1 MQNIW
6 DKVCGYWVL
15 GEQIGNIISDCW
27 ALGENMKEPY
37 GIQLGTPNSLL
48 KKIPFFNINLKI
60 FLPKE
65 KVCYLSMSLV
75 TFFPPNNL

>member
-1 MQNIW
+1 VKCDEESLTTHKLDIKCSLLFWATREKKDFVQNIW

-37 GIQLGTPNSLL
+37 RIQLGTPNS
-48 KKIPFFNINLKI
+48 KK
-60 FLPKE
+60 
-65 KVCYLSMSLV
+65 
-75 TFFPPNNL
+75 